1 VNTLR
6 AWQSFLIC
14 GIVKAG
20 GESAG
25 GTPAAPL
32 DLHVVIASWPG
43 QESNARHIE
52 AQVSP
57 HVRRV
62 SVVHSLTGPSEY
74 VIPKHWVV
82 MGDEAYYGAKFAKS
96 LQLHDH
102 GVMLQ
107 IQADAASSDW
117 QTLVTRCS
125 WVHTQMPQVGI
136 WTPEIR
142 WSSLR
147 LKRALIRPS
156 AVRGISEI
164 RFTDGIVWSLS
175 HDVLERLM
183 KLDYSENSLGWGIE
197 LSAAA
202 YCHSR
207 DRRVVHDKTI
217 RVKHPQ
223 GTSYPIDQ
231 ASAQQQVFMTQLE
244 PGEQEL
250 ARRLAKE
257 YHQDRAGFVKRA
269 LGQALLSLRRSLRKR
284 GIIS

>member
-1 VNTLR
+1 MVLTVGKSLGR
-6 AWQSFLIC
+6 M
-14 GIVKAG
+14 
-20 GESAG
+20 
-25 GTPAAPL
+25 PAAVL

-43 QESNARHIE
+43 QEHNAQHIE
-52 AQVSP
+52 SQVGP

-62 SVVHSLTGPSEY
+62 SVVHSLTGPSEF
-74 VIPKHWVV
+74 VIPEHWVV
-82 MGDEAYYGAKFAKS
+82 MGDGAYYGAKFAKS
-96 LQLHDH
+96 LELHDN

-107 IQADAASSDW
+107 IQADAASTNW
-117 QTLVTRCS
+117 KALVTRCS

-147 LKRALIRPS
+147 LKRAYIRPS
-156 AVRGISEI
+156 GVRGLSDI

-175 HDVLERLM
+175 QDVLKRLM
-183 KLDYSENSLGWGIE
+183 KLNYSENSLGWGIE

-202 YCHSR
+202 YCHSH
-207 DRRVVHDKTI
+207 DIRVVHDQTI
-217 RVKHPQ
+217 RVKHPP
-223 GTSYPIDQ
+223 GTSYPIGE

-250 ARRLAKE
+250 ARRLTKE
-257 YHQDRAGFVKRA
+257 YHQERAGFLRKAV
-269 LGQALLSLRRSLRKR
+269 GSGLLSLRRSLRKR